1 MNTLLGNT
9 QRKFSGIA
17 QLATLLITAVV
28 FSSCLTQPPA
38 GVGEEHW
45 PRRRRDLPTD
55 PEIQWGELEK
65 GLRYAVRRHSE
76 PPGRV
81 SLRLYVHTGSLMEE
95 DDERGLA
102 HFLEHMAFNGTEHF
116 EAGEMVKYFQRLG
129 MAFGADTNAYTGFDE
144 TVYQLE
150 LPENDP
156 AMLKKGLLL
165 LRDYASRMTLAAEQI
180 DKERGVLL
188 SEMQTRDTVQR
199 RTFEA
204 RLNFIFPESLIP
216 HRLPGG
222 REAVI
227 HNARRRR
234 FVNFYREWYIPSRI
248 TVVGVGDV
256 APSKLAGLITD
267 AFTDMERSA
276 QRPVRPDMGSIPEVG
291 TVAGYHYESEAP
303 ATTMAIQTVIPYRR
317 GPDSRQRRIE
327 SLRRQVAYGI
337 IKRRLDILA
346 RKKNSPFSSG
356 SATVYDWLDFATVA
370 GIEVKCAPKEWKKA
384 LAVAET
390 ELRRALKYGF
400 TQGEIDYQK
409 AQMLTRYRRAA
420 ETAATR
426 RSRRIA
432 RRIIRAVNA
441 QDVYT
446 TPAIDLKIA
455 REAFANLSPQVLR
468 KVFCRAWEA
477 TDSRYIFAAGNLDL
491 DNPHKKLLA
500 AYRTSRNREVAAPAR
515 EEEEESEFVYRD
527 FGPAGKV
534 QSRSEIDE
542 LNITQ
547 LKFENNV
554 VANLKTTR
562 YEADTIHVGIR
573 FGGGKLEIPRGRPE
587 LGVVAEYVF
596 VPGGLA
602 KHSYTEIERL
612 FADREVEINFAV
624 DSDAFVL
631 KAVTNPEDLEA
642 QLRLLTAYLTAP
654 GYRPE
659 AMWQTHKEVPKFY
672 RHLRRTP
679 EGVFRDRVTRFL
691 HSGDPRFGYPP
702 KPAFMNVQMTDV
714 RQWLSGP
721 LANSMLEVSV
731 VGDFQKSK
739 VIRALADTLGALPAR
754 RAEKRDF
761 SEARQV
767 KFPKSMRRKSF
778 DYETENPKS
787 LAMVFWPTTDLW
799 QIKKPRRLNVLS
811 RIIADRLRVK
821 IREEMGESY
830 SPSAYS
836 YTSDTFEGYGYLA
849 TRIVTDP
856 DKAASIAAIVRDIG
870 AGLADKGAT
879 QDEVSRAV
887 KPLISMLEQYL
898 RTNEY
903 WLGTVLMGSTEKPV
917 RLEWARSIRQ
927 DYSAIGQKEVNA
939 VAKEYL
945 SPGRALTVLVQP
957 GADAEQPT
965 ED

>member
-1 MNTLLGNT
+1 MNRMNRNT
-9 QRKFSGIA
+9 QRKFLEIA
-17 QLATLLITAVV
+17 QLAVLLITAVV
-28 FSSCLTQPPA
+28 FSSCRTQPPT
-38 GVGEEHW
+38 GVDDEQW
-45 PRRRRDLPTD
+45 PRQRKDLPTD
-55 PEIQWGELEK
+55 PEIQWGELDT
-65 GLRYAVRRHSE
+65 GLRYAVRQHSE

-81 SLRLYVHTGSLMEE
+81 SLRLYVHTGSLMED

-129 MAFGADTNAYTGFDE
+129 MAFGADTNAYTGFNE

-150 LPENDP
+150 LPENDQE
-156 AMLKKGLLL
+156 MLKKGLLL
-165 LRDYASRMTLAAEQI
+165 LRDYASRMTLETEQI
-180 DKERGVLL
+180 DKERGVVL
-188 SEMQTRDTVQR
+188 SELRTRDTVQR

-204 RLNFIFPESLIP
+204 RLNFLFPESLIP

-222 REAVI
+222 TEAVI
-227 HNARRRR
+227 RNAPRRR
-234 FVNFYREWYIPSRI
+234 FVNFYREWYIPPRI
-248 TVVGVGDV
+248 TVVGVGDI

-276 QRPVRPDMGSIPEVG
+276 QSPVRPDMGSVPEVG

-317 GPDSRQRRIE
+317 GPDSQQRRIE

-346 RKKNSPFSSG
+346 RKKDSPFSRG
-356 SATVYDWLDFATVA
+356 SATVYDWLDFATIA
-370 GIEVKCAPKEWKKA
+370 GIEVKCAPEDWEKA
-384 LAVAET
+384 LTVAET

-409 AQMLTRYRRAA
+409 AQILTRYRRAA
-420 ETAATR
+420 DTAATR
-426 RSRRIA
+426 RSRQIA
-432 RRIIRAVNA
+432 RGIVRAVNTE
-441 QDVYT
+441 DVYT
-446 TPAIDLKIA
+446 TPATDLKIA
-455 REAFANLSPQVLR
+455 EEALANLSPEILR
-468 KVFCRAWEA
+468 KVFCRAWDA

-491 DNPHKKLLA
+491 ENPHEKLLA
-500 AYRTSRNREVAAPAR
+500 AYRASRNREVADLAR
-515 EEEEESEFVYRD
+515 QEESEFAYQD

-534 QSRSEIDE
+534 QSRSEVHG

-554 VANLKTTR
+554 FANLKKTQF
-562 YEADTIHVGIR
+562 EADTIHIGIR
-573 FGGGKLEIPRGRPE
+573 FGGGKLAIPRDRPE
-587 LGVVAEYVF
+587 LGVVAERVF
-596 VPGGLA
+596 VPGGLQ
-602 KHSYTEIERL
+602 KHSYTDIESL
-612 FADREVEINFAV
+612 FADQDVEINFAV

-631 KAVTNPEDLEA
+631 KAVTSPEDLDA

-654 GYRPE
+654 GYRQE
-659 AMWQTHKEVPKFY
+659 AMWQARREVPKFY
-672 RHLRRTP
+672 RHLQYTP

-691 HSGDPRFGYPP
+691 HSGDPRFGYPS
-702 KPAFMNVQMTDV
+702 KQSVMNVQMTAV
-714 RQWLSGP
+714 RQWLSEP

-731 VGDFQKSK
+731 VGDFQKTK

-767 KFPKSMRRKSF
+767 EFPTNLRRKSF

-787 LAMVFWPTTDLW
+787 LAMVLWPTTGLW
-799 QIKKPRRLNVLS
+799 QIKKSRRLNVLS
-811 RIIADRLRVK
+811 RIMADRLRVK
-821 IREEMGESY
+821 IREEMGETY

-836 YTSDTFEGYGYLA
+836 HTSDTFENYGYMA
-849 TRIVTDP
+849 TRIITDP
-856 DKAASIAAIVRDIG
+856 GKAAGIAAIVREIG

-887 KPLISMLEQYL
+887 KPLVSMLGEYL

-917 RLEWARSIRQ
+917 RLAWARSIRQ
-927 DYSAIGQKEVNA
+927 DYSAIGQKEVNE
-939 VAKEYL
+939 VAEEYL
-945 SPGRALTVLVQP
+945 SSGRALTVLVQP
-957 GADAEQPT
+957 GANADQTT
-965 ED
+965 EE